1 MGHFGSGAIL
11 MDFMLHMM
19 LLKAWNWI
27 CLQVISGN
35 MLFITC
41 KREKILDFFSLREK
55 EDLIDLL
62 RDMVGEI
69 GLDCNSTELNDL
81 YSELCNGLKGIKTS
95 KSLDLKVLIYF
106 NEGDLDFVC
115 NLICCIFW

>member
-1 MGHFGSGAIL
+1 MQPKKISMILITDNFGSGAIS

-19 LLKAWNWI
+19 LQKSWNWI

-41 KREKILDFFSLREK
+41 KREKILDFFSVREK

-81 YSELCNGLKGIKTS
+81 YSELCNGLKGIKNS
-95 KSLDLKVLIYF
+95 KSLNLKVLI
-106 NEGDLDFVC
+106 
-115 NLICCIFW
+115 

>member
-1 MGHFGSGAIL
+1 
-11 MDFMLHMM
+11 
-19 LLKAWNWI
+19 
-27 CLQVISGN
+27 

-62 RDMVGEI
+62 RDMVSEI

-115 NLICCIFW
+115 NLICCRSFDKRCVGYGKQRLTAHLVEY

>member
-1 MGHFGSGAIL
+1 
-11 MDFMLHMM
+11 
-19 LLKAWNWI
+19 
-27 CLQVISGN
+27 

-41 KREKILDFFSLREK
+41 KREKILHFFSLREK

-95 KSLDLKVLIYF
+95 KSLDVKILIYF

-115 NLICCIFW
+115 HIQHIFYQKIQHMRLHTKTYRSSC